1 MRVARPGRDVG
12 RRRVAGARHRRGGRP
27 AACLSRPPHASRLS
41 ERSRWSEAVNQI
53 VCASGVDLLMDF
65 LEGVLP
71 PEVSAA
77 LESHVAGCPR
87 CTAFVASYQ
96 STPRIL
102 REATD

>member
-1 MRVARPGRDVG
+1 
-12 RRRVAGARHRRGGRP
+12 
-27 AACLSRPPHASRLS
+27 
-41 ERSRWSEAVNQI
+41 VNQI

-77 LESHVAGCPR
+77 LESHVAGCAR

-102 REATD
+102 REATDVTLPADVEASLKAFLRAQTTAFRNS